1 MMLAWHNDGS
11 DTSEFEI
18 SYMELCNLTTDGAR
32 LVLQTTENPIQPWNF
47 PGLTFRKVLTNRIN
61 IADDLE
67 LLLDISVDM
76 TGITGDDGMEFTVY
90 LCDNADGATWNHV
103 SWDFTV
109 GGMVGSKITI
119 QDYDA
124 TIGETGE
131 STEVYGQAWANS
143 FDGVIK
149 ISRVAGIWYF
159 YLDNTLLVSSDFGQ
173 FGFSSIEFK
182 YSGSVWDNPRT
193 FKPVYMNDTKLYHGE
208 EPTDIPVTGVTLNK
222 KAVAIKPGNT
232 ELLIATVIPDNATDK
247 KVNWSSN
254 NPNIATVDDTGL
266 VTAVSPGN
274 AFIYAR
280 SNYDKNIY
288 SYCQI
293 IVMQPVTGVSLDK
306 HDIVL
311 IPGEFELLTATVLP
325 ANASIKGVTWG
336 SNNTDIATVDSNGLV
351 TAVYPGVTYVYVVT
365 KDGGFYD
372 TCQVNVAL
380 PVLPEYETNC
390 SQGLLSSRYKPT
402 VINIRRL

>member
-11 DTSEFEI
+11 DTSEFKI

-76 TGITGDDGMEFTVY
+76 TGITGDDGMSFTVY
-90 LCDNADGATWNHV
+90 LCDNADGTTWNHV

-109 GGMVGSKITI
+109 GGEVGSRLRI

-131 STEVYGQAWANS
+131 STVIYSQAWANY

-149 ISRVAGIWYF
+149 ISRVAGTWYF
-159 YLDNTLLVSSDFGQ
+159 YLDNTLLASSDFGQ
-173 FGFSSIEFK
+173 FGFSSIEFN
-182 YSGSVWDNPRT
+182 YGASVFDVPRT
-193 FKPVYMNDTKLYHGE
+193 VKPAYMDDMKLNHGE
-208 EPTDIPVTGVTLNK
+208 EPTDIPVTGVSLDK
-222 KAVAIKPGNT
+222 HKIILIPGEND
-232 ELLIATVIPDNATDK
+232 LLTATVVPENASNKGVT
-247 KVNWSSN
+247 WSSDN
-254 NPNIATVDDTGL
+254 TDVATVNNTGL
-266 VTAVSPGN
+266 VTAVNPG
-274 AFIYAR
+274 
-280 SNYDKNIY
+280 D
-288 SYCQI
+288 
-293 IVMQPVTGVSLDK
+293 
-306 HDIVL
+306 
-311 IPGEFELLTATVLP
+311 
-325 ANASIKGVTWG
+325 
-336 SNNTDIATVDSNGLV
+336 
-351 TAVYPGVTYVYVVT
+351 TYVYVMT
-365 KDGGFYD
+365 TDGGYYD
-372 TCQVNVAL
+372 VCQVYTAL
-380 PVLPEYETNC
+380 PECNTNC